1 MDDECV
7 PIMVIADLHGNLSLL
22 KKALL
27 RGVTRNG
34 FIKNGLNVV
43 LLGDLVDNGPEVPQL
58 LEYLSTEACGA

>member
-7 PIMVIADLHGNLSLL
+7 PIMVL
-22 KKALL
+22 
-27 RGVTRNG
+27 
-34 FIKNGLNVV
+34 KNGLNVV